1 MRILFLFLVLTFL
14 FSVAVSAQVQVSK
27 EPRHHNVFENEWVRI
42 LDVHLQ
48 PGDTS
53 LYHKHSTPS
62 IFLIL
67 SNTRTGSQTVIE
79 PRSRNFNKEAIW
91 FEGFYDTPRVHRVWN
106 EDKVP
111 FHTIDIELPHKP
123 TVKLPP
129 PITNP
134 GVTLLFDE
142 KPVRG
147 YKVKVGPGYEL
158 NLPAHSSPLVI
169 VGLSGWP
176 SIARVNNKTFEEK
189 GSWIFVPAGKAVRF
203 ENQKSTTEVDF
214 ALFEL
219 R

>member
-1 MRILFLFLVLTFL
+1 MIFLL
-14 FSVAVSAQVQVSK
+14 SVAVSAQVQVSK

-67 SNTRTGSQTVIE
+67 SNTKTGSQTVVE

-91 FEGFYDTPRVHRVWN
+91 FEGFYDTPRIHRVWN
-106 EDKVP
+106 EDKTP

-123 TVKLPP
+123 TAKLPP
-129 PITNP
+129 PITHAAFS
-134 GVTLLFDE
+134 LLFDE

-147 YKVKVGPGYEL
+147 YRVKVGASATIS
-158 NLPAHSSPLVI
+158 LPARPTPMVI
-169 VGLSGWP
+169 VGLSEYP
-176 SIARVNNKTFEEK
+176 AISRVNGKTFEDK
-189 GSWIFVPAGKAVRF
+189 GSWLYVPAGKAVEF
-203 ENQKSTTEVDF
+203 ENSKPGEVEF